1 MAGLVTSAVKT
12 VGDCSTDTSFP
23 LRPNASWPE
32 AFLALS
38 DIARFALRASSDLN
52 RSEAAENL
60 MCKIRTGIGLVTYL
74 VADLSPGFR
83 A

>member
-1 MAGLVTSAVKT
+1 
-12 VGDCSTDTSFP
+12 
-23 LRPNASWPE
+23 
-32 AFLALS
+32 
-38 DIARFALRASSDLN
+38 
-52 RSEAAENL
+52 L